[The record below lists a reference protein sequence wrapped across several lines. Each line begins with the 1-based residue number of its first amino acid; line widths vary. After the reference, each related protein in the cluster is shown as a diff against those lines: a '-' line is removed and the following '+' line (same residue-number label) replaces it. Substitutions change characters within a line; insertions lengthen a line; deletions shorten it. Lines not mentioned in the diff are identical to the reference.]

1 MKRYLVNC
9 KEYNGYKNVLFMMDK
24 KDSRLSYEAAYNMYK
39 HKGDAFASKAAKET
53 VANYEI
59 IAECDYKKKV
69 LTTPEGIQYD
79 VFSDRSVRLINE

>member
-9 KEYNGYKNVLFMMDK
+9 KDYNGNKNVLFMMDK

-39 HKGDAFASKAAKET
+39 HKGDEFAKKTALET
-53 VANYEI
+53 IADYEI

-79 VFSDRSVRLINE
+79 VFSDWSVRKVA